1 MCTRSYQDNL
11 INRNKIKLN
20 DYNLVIIINT
30 WIFLKAANL
39 THPGLRIIIRI
50 DMGQVW
56 GSIRNNV
63 IYNVVVWGM
72 ELYNF

>member
-1 MCTRSYQDNL
+1 M
-11 INRNKIKLN
+11 
-20 DYNLVIIINT
+20 IIILLSLL
-30 WIFLKAANL
+30 ILDFFLKAANL
-39 THPGLRIIIRI
+39 THSGLRIIIRI

-56 GSIRNNV
+56 GSIRNNR